1 MIRLTN
7 SAQSALNHEITNY
20 KEFIIDRASGY
31 ASQDESI
38 EINNRHIRKAVR
50 DYRNDFYT
58 ESRERVVSKKRR
70 LFFSITMLVAILSS
84 ILFAFIFFFFTEKRM
99 LERNTDE
106 TVMVLSIFG
115 LLITMI
121 LIVTMYITMIKLRRK
136 EMDGD
141 NRKKI
146 VEFLNKW
153 NELESLLRNLYKK
166 VNHKEAGTF
175 KELLAFY
182 TGIPAIQEKN
192 KKSSISTLLNARNNL
207 IHRGIKNVN
216 VKTIEGFN
224 DELDMIIGLLKTTN
238 RANQSPEVYD

>member
-1 MIRLTN
+1 MNRLTK
-7 SAQSALNHEITNY
+7 SAQSALDYEMTNF

-38 EINNRHIRKAVR
+38 EINDRHIRKAVR

-70 LFFSITMLVAILSS
+70 FVLSVTMLVAVLSS
-84 ILFAFIFFFFTEKRM
+84 ILFAFIFLFFTE
-99 LERNTDE
+99 ERITEHNTDE

-115 LLITMI
+115 LLITMMLTI
-121 LIVTMYITMIKLRRK
+121 TMYFTMIKLRRK

-146 VEFLNKW
+146 VDFLNKW

-175 KELLAFY
+175 KELLSFY
-182 TGIPAIQEKN
+182 MEIPAIQENDKQ
-192 KKSSISTLLNARNNL
+192 SSIFTLLNARNNL
-207 IHRGIKNVN
+207 IHRSIKKVN
-216 VKTIEGFN
+216 IKTIEGLN
-224 DELDMIIGLLKTTN
+224 NELDMIIGLLKTTN
-238 RANQSPEVYD
+238 RTDQGPEVFE